1 MYRVAIIGYSGHAF
15 VVLDAC
21 KKMGIPVHFYCD
33 RSKTKHNNPYQLTFL
48 GDEGS
53 ESFDWNGVD
62 KFVLGIGDNNI
73 RRRVAERIIEAGKEV
88 VTVIHPTAVI
98 NDFVRIGKGSFLSSN
113 CVVNSLAS
121 VGQNCI
127 INTGAIIEHECILG
141 DSVHIAPGA
150 VLTGSVTVGAGTFI
164 GANAV
169 IKQGITIGENVV
181 VGAGSVV
188 IKDIGDNETWV
199 GNPVRKIKQ

>member
-1 MYRVAIIGYSGHAF
+1 MDSVAIIGYSGHAF

-21 KKMGIPVHFYCD
+21 RKMGIPVHFYCD
-33 RSKTKHNNPYQLTFL
+33 RSKIKHNNPYQLTFL
-48 GDEGS
+48 GDESS
-53 ESFDWNGVD
+53 ESFDWNRID

-73 RRRVAERIIEAGKEV
+73 RRRVAERIIDAGKEV
-88 VTVIHPTAVI
+88 VTVIHPAAVI
-98 NDFVRIGKGSFLSSN
+98 NDFVHIGKGSFLSSN
-113 CVVNSLAS
+113 CVVNTLAT

-127 INTGAIIEHECILG
+127 INTGAIIEHECVLG

-150 VLTGSVTVGAGTFI
+150 VLAGSVTVGTGTFI
-164 GANAV
+164 GANTI

-188 IKDIGDNETWV
+188 IKDIEDNGTWV